1 MRTDREKRVATDFL
15 SVTELSGDDVTP
27 EQVERLCHRYY
38 WAGDY
43 CRDKDVLE
51 AACGTGQ
58 GAGYLNGLASSYR
71 AGDFSEE
78 ILKIARSHYGDHVT
92 LKQFDA
98 QEMPFADNSLDIVL
112 LFEALYYIPSAERFV
127 AECKRVLRP
136 GGKVLIATANK
147 DLFDFNP
154 SPHSYVYYGVKE
166 LTRLFGENGFT
177 TNFFGYMPVDT
188 LSVKKKI
195 LRLAKKFVVNFGLMP
210 KTMAGKKLLKR
221 LVFGSL
227 IQMPSEICADMVSY
241 APPTKLDSGRPDQL
255 HKVIYCVAEIRI

>member
-1 MRTDREKRVATDFL
+1 MSADYLA
-15 SVTELSGDDVTP
+15 VTELSGDDVTQ
-27 EQVERLCHRYY
+27 EQIMRMCHRYY
-38 WAGDY
+38 WAGEY

-58 GAGYLNGLASSYR
+58 GAGYLSGLASSYR

-78 ILKIARSHYGDHVT
+78 TLKIARSHYGERIAFQ
-92 LKQFDA
+92 QFDA
-98 QEMPFADNSLDIVL
+98 QEMPFDNNSSDIII

-127 AECKRVLRP
+127 VECKRVLRP

-154 SPHSYVYYGVKE
+154 SPHSFKYYGVKE
-166 LTRLFGENGFT
+166 LTGLFAENGFST
-177 TNFFGYMPVDT
+177 QYFGCVPVDS
-188 LSVKKKI
+188 LSVKQKI
-195 LRLAKKFVVNFGLMP
+195 LRPIKKFVVNSGLMP

-227 IQMPSEICADMVSY
+227 VPMPAEIITGMVNY
-241 APPTKLDSGRPDQL
+241 DPPTKLVAGKHDHL
-255 HKVIYCVAEIRI
+255 HKVIYCVAMNQEQCQ